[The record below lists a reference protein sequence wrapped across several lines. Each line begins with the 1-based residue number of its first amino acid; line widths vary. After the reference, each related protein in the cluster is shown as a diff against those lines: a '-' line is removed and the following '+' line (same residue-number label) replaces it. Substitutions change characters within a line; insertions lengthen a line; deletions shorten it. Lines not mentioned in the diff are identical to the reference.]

1 MEAWYVRLTIMKRRS
16 GSAEEGGSWVFRD
29 IPRPI
34 MQKMKIA
41 AAIEGKSLKQLL
53 LDLSEAHLKV
63 LERKGLLPKG
73 KLNW

>member
-1 MEAWYVRLTIMKRRS
+1 MIDCRTMAKGKDQEDK
-16 GSAEEGGSWVFRD
+16 GGSWVFRD

-53 LDLSEAHLKV
+53 LDLAEAHLK
-63 LERKGLLPKG
+63 EMEKKGILPKG
-73 KLNW
+73 R